1 MTNPVKRY
9 VPALPKIWLLLI
21 AGLAWSSIGLF
32 LNLTALAW
40 LPPLSNSNTP
50 ILLGIGL
57 LLALAIGILGF
68 SLFAKKNI
76 QRIQRLPEKACVF
89 AFQEWTSYP
98 LVIVMITMG
107 FFLRHSSIPKT
118 LLAPMYIGIG
128 GGLIIASLHY
138 YRTVSVNL
146 EKKIS
151 E

>member
-1 MTNPVKRY
+1 MMNPVKRY

-76 QRIQRLPEKACVF
+76 HRIQRLPEKACVF
-89 AFQEWTSYP
+89 AFQDWTSYP
-98 LVIVMITMG
+98 LVAVMITMG
-107 FFLRHSSIPKT
+107 IILRNSAIPKT

-138 YRTVSVNL
+138 YRTVSAHMEV
-146 EKKIS
+146 KIG

>member
-1 MTNPVKRY
+1 MTDPVKRY
-9 VPALPKIWLLLI
+9 APVLPKIWLLLI

-32 LNLTALAW
+32 LNLTAFAW
-40 LPPLSNSNTP
+40 LQPLSNSNTP
-50 ILLGIGL
+50 ILIGIGL

-76 QRIQRLPEKACVF
+76 QRIQRLPEKACIF

-98 LVIVMITMG
+98 LIAVMITMG
-107 FFLRHSSIPKT
+107 ILLRNSAIPKT

-138 YRTVSVNL
+138 YRTVSGHL
-146 EKKIS
+146 EVKIS